1 MVVYIM
7 YTSFIT
13 YNLELFCDA
22 KMFMLLV
29 SCHIDKHKLDGK
41 KTQCQTHTCVFS
53 FQGGF

>member
-1 MVVYIM
+1 M

-22 KMFMLLV
+22 RMSMLLV
-29 SCHIDKHKLDGK
+29 SCHFDKHKLDGE
-41 KTQCQTHTCVFS
+41 KTQYQTHTRGIS

>member
-1 MVVYIM
+1 M